1 MSSCVKT
8 LTISEGILLMNRS
21 CDYVSRKSADIPPFL
36 VMDVLEKAFEMSKA
50 GEDVIHLE
58 VGEPDFDTP
67 SNIVEAG
74 IKALKQG
81 RTHYTSSTGIPEL
94 RVAISAYHKRIYD
107 VEVDPNNII
116 ITSGSSPAIFLTLAS
131 ILDPCD
137 EIILSD
143 PHYACYP
150 NFVNFLGAVPVFV
163 PVYPETG
170 FELDPDSV
178 KRAITKRTKA
188 IMINSPSNPTGT
200 LIKPENMRQLAN
212 LGIPIIS
219 DEIYHGLVY
228 EGKEHSILEFTD
240 NAFVVNGFSK
250 LYAMTGWRLGYV
262 ISRPECVRPIQKM
275 SQNFF
280 ISAADFIQYAGV
292 EALTNSSD
300 QTLEMKRIFNERR
313 IVMLK
318 RLREIGFEIK
328 HDPVGAF
335 YILADA
341 RKFTSNSYEFVFEI
355 LSEAHVGVAPGID
368 FGENAEGF
376 VRFSYTNSMENIL
389 EGLGRLEAYLK
400 RRFGI

>member
-1 MSSCVKT
+1 MKQAC
-8 LTISEGILLMNRS
+8 E
-21 CDYVSRKSADIPPFL
+21 CVSRKSSDIPPFL
-36 VMDVLEKAFEMSKA
+36 VMDVLEEALWMSKA

-81 RTHYTSSTGIPEL
+81 RTHYTSSIGIPEL
-94 RVAISAYHKRIYD
+94 RYAISSYHKRLYGVD
-107 VEVDPNNII
+107 VNPDNVI

-131 ILDPCD
+131 ILDVGD
-137 EIILSD
+137 EVILAD

-150 NFVNFLGAVPVFV
+150 NFVNFLGGVPICVLV
-163 PVYPETG
+163 HPEDG
-170 FELDPDSV
+170 FELNPATV
-178 KRAITKRTKA
+178 RKAISKRTKA
-188 IMINSPSNPTGT
+188 IIINSPSNPTGT
-200 LIKPENMRQLAN
+200 LIKPENMKELASMDV
-212 LGIPIIS
+212 PIIS

-228 EGKEHSILEFTD
+228 EGLEHSILEFTD
-240 NAFVVNGFSK
+240 NAFVLNGFSK

-292 EALTNSSD
+292 EALTNSSE
-300 QTLEMKRIFNERR
+300 QTSEMKRTFNERR

-335 YILADA
+335 YILCDA
-341 RKFTSNSYEFVFEI
+341 RKFSNNSYEFTFEI
-355 LSEAHVGVAPGID
+355 LREARVGVAPGID

-376 VRFSYTNSMENIL
+376 IRFSYTNSMENIL
-389 EGLGRLEAYLK
+389 EGLYRIENYLK
-400 RRFGI
+400 RRFGS